1 MPYTIDNP
9 PEQIAKLPKHA
20 QEIWIAAFNSAYEQ
34 YDKNEA
40 KAAAIAWGAVKK
52 SYKQDTEGNWVKL
65 DELETVD
72 IENVEIL
79 AVGKWNGVPS
89 TKEYTK
95 KDLDELVRSFKAL
108 SSDEKLN
115 YEPPLKLGHDEHQKL
130 LQKDGYP
137 AAGWVKALKR
147 IGNKLVA
154 SFGEVPKKIG
164 DIIKAGGY
172 KKVSSEIYH
181 DYAMGDYKF
190 PLVLKAV
197 ALLGGDIPAVKT
209 IADIQAQYSQED
221 GVDVVIYEFGEQSV
235 SLEEILSDIDSWLE
249 KAEVAIHGKV
259 GSPAIRTYLKEV
271 KLKLRNLIGKETKLA
286 EELNLDRKLRLI
298 YDAFYEMIQPITPG
312 ESYPYIREMHKD
324 HIIMEKGNE
333 HYKIPFS
340 EKDGEVVFDME
351 NAVKVKLVYEPTK
364 EKLMEF
370 KEWDVAYINDLPDS
384 AFAYIR
390 SGGEKD
396 EDGKTVPRALRFL
409 PYKNIQGNVDLPH
422 LRNALAR
429 LTQTSLTIAEQAK
442 ARKVLVAAAEKAGV
456 GDYEKEERMEKEL
469 RELLK
474 TDETTDIL
482 EVVRKLVA
490 EKEEKVVSL
499 VEYEAT
505 EKKVTALETKLAE
518 RERDER
524 VTKAIN
530 SGKITPAQK
539 EWADKYAMSDPSGF
553 DSFIEKQ
560 PVVVQLSEIGSSGN
574 EAVGLTEAE
583 ISLGEKLG
591 VSKEAL
597 IAAKKE
603 EKNNGN

>member
-65 DELETVD
+65 NELETVD

-482 EVVRKLVA
+482 EVVRKLVE

-560 PVVVQLSEIGSSGN
+560 PVVVQLGEIGSSGN

-603 EKNNGN
+603 EEK

>member
-65 DELETVD
+65 NELETVD

-298 YDAFYEMIQPITPG
+298 YDAFYEMIQPITLG

-560 PVVVQLSEIGSSGN
+560 PVVVQLGEIGSSGN

-603 EKNNGN
+603 EEK

>member
-9 PEQIAKLPKHA
+9 PEQIAKLHKHA

-65 DELETVD
+65 NELETVD

-95 KDLDELVRSFKAL
+95 KDLDEIVRSFKSL

-298 YDAFYEMIQPITPG
+298 YDAFYEMIQPITLG

-482 EVVRKLVA
+482 EVVRKLVE

-560 PVVVQLSEIGSSGN
+560 PVVVQLGEIGSSAN

-603 EKNNGN
+603 EEK

>member
-65 DELETVD
+65 NELETVD

-298 YDAFYEMIQPITPG
+298 YDAFYEMIQPITLG

-482 EVVRKLVA
+482 EVVRKLVE

-560 PVVVQLSEIGSSGN
+560 PVVVQLGEIGSSGN

-603 EKNNGN
+603 EEK

>member
-65 DELETVD
+65 NELETVD

-298 YDAFYEMIQPITPG
+298 YDAFYEMIQPITLG

-482 EVVRKLVA
+482 EVVRKLVE

-560 PVVVQLSEIGSSGN
+560 PVVVQLGEIGSSSN

-603 EKNNGN
+603 EEK

>member
-221 GVDVVIYEFGEQSV
+221 GVELVIYEFGEQSV

-298 YDAFYEMIQPITPG
+298 YDAFYEMIQPITLG

-482 EVVRKLVA
+482 EVVRKLVE

-560 PVVVQLSEIGSSGN
+560 PVVVQLGEIGSSGN

-603 EKNNGN
+603 EAK

>member
-65 DELETVD
+65 NELETVD

-137 AAGWVKALKR
+137 AAGWVKVLKR

-298 YDAFYEMIQPITPG
+298 YDAFYEMIQPITLG

-482 EVVRKLVA
+482 EVVRKLVE

-560 PVVVQLSEIGSSGN
+560 PVVVQLGEIGSSGN

-603 EKNNGN
+603 EEK

>member
-65 DELETVD
+65 NELETVD

-95 KDLDELVRSFKAL
+95 KDLDEIVRSFKAL

-298 YDAFYEMIQPITPG
+298 YDAFYEMIQPITLG

-560 PVVVQLSEIGSSGN
+560 PVVVQFGEIGSSGN

-603 EKNNGN
+603 EEK

>member
-1 MPYTIDNP
+1 MPYTIDNS

-65 DELETVD
+65 NELETVD

-482 EVVRKLVA
+482 EVVRKLVE

-560 PVVVQLSEIGSSGN
+560 PVVVQLGEIGSSGN

-603 EKNNGN
+603 EEK

>member
-1 MPYTIDNP
+1 LN
-9 PEQIAKLPKHA
+9 
-20 QEIWIAAFNSAYEQ
+20 
-34 YDKNEA
+34 
-40 KAAAIAWGAVKK
+40 
-52 SYKQDTEGNWVKL
+52 
-65 DELETVD
+65 ELETVD

-298 YDAFYEMIQPITPG
+298 YDAFYEMIQPITLG

-482 EVVRKLVA
+482 EVVRKLVE

-560 PVVVQLSEIGSSGN
+560 PVVVQLGEIGSSGN

-603 EKNNGN
+603 EKK

>member
-1 MPYTIDNP
+1 
-9 PEQIAKLPKHA
+9 
-20 QEIWIAAFNSAYEQ
+20 
-34 YDKNEA
+34 
-40 KAAAIAWGAVKK
+40 
-52 SYKQDTEGNWVKL
+52 
-65 DELETVD
+65 
-72 IENVEIL
+72 
-79 AVGKWNGVPS
+79 
-89 TKEYTK
+89 
-95 KDLDELVRSFKAL
+95 
-108 SSDEKLN
+108 
-115 YEPPLKLGHDEHQKL
+115 
-130 LQKDGYP
+130 
-137 AAGWVKALKR
+137 
-147 IGNKLVA
+147 
-154 SFGEVPKKIG
+154 
-164 DIIKAGGY
+164 
-172 KKVSSEIYH
+172 
-181 DYAMGDYKF
+181 
-190 PLVLKAV
+190 VLKAV

-298 YDAFYEMIQPITPG
+298 YDAFYEMIQPITLG

-482 EVVRKLVA
+482 EVVRKLVE

-560 PVVVQLSEIGSSGN
+560 PVVVQLGEIGSSGN

-597 IAAKKE
+597 IAAKKVE
-603 EKNNGN
+603 EK

>member
-1 MPYTIDNP
+1 MPYTIDNS

-65 DELETVD
+65 NELETVD

-298 YDAFYEMIQPITPG
+298 YDAFYEMIQPITLG

-482 EVVRKLVA
+482 EVVRKLVE

>member
-65 DELETVD
+65 NELETVD

-271 KLKLRNLIGKETKLA
+271 KLKLRNLIGRETKLA

-298 YDAFYEMIQPITPG
+298 YDAFYEMIQPITPS

-560 PVVVQLSEIGSSGN
+560 PVVVQLGEIGSSGN

-603 EKNNGN
+603 EKK

>member
-65 DELETVD
+65 NELETVD

-89 TKEYTK
+89 TKEYKK

-298 YDAFYEMIQPITPG
+298 YDAFYEMIQPITLG

-482 EVVRKLVA
+482 EVVRKLVE

-560 PVVVQLSEIGSSGN
+560 PVVVQLGEIGSSGN

-603 EKNNGN
+603 EEK

>member
-65 DELETVD
+65 NELETVD

-95 KDLDELVRSFKAL
+95 KDLDEIVRSFKAL

-190 PLVLKAV
+190 PVVLKAV

-298 YDAFYEMIQPITPG
+298 YDAFYEMIQPITLG

-553 DSFIEKQ
+553 DLFIEKQ
-560 PVVVQLSEIGSSGN
+560 PVVVQLGEIGSSSN

-603 EKNNGN
+603 EEK

>member
-298 YDAFYEMIQPITPG
+298 YDAFYEMIQPITLG

-482 EVVRKLVA
+482 EVVRKLVE

-560 PVVVQLSEIGSSGN
+560 PVVVQLGEIGSSGN

-597 IAAKKE
+597 IAAKKVE
-603 EKNNGN
+603 EK

>member
-65 DELETVD
+65 NELETVD

-181 DYAMGDYKF
+181 GYAMGDYKF

-298 YDAFYEMIQPITPG
+298 YDAFYEMIQPITLG

-482 EVVRKLVA
+482 EVVRKLVE

-560 PVVVQLSEIGSSGN
+560 PVVVQLGEIGSSGN

-603 EKNNGN
+603 EEK

>member
-298 YDAFYEMIQPITPG
+298 YDAFYEMIQPITLG

-482 EVVRKLVA
+482 EVVRKLVE

-560 PVVVQLSEIGSSGN
+560 PVVVQLGEIGSSGN

-603 EKNNGN
+603 EEK

>member
-52 SYKQDTEGNWVKL
+52 SYKQDTAGNWVKL
-65 DELETVD
+65 NELETVD

-298 YDAFYEMIQPITPG
+298 YDAFYEMIQPITLG

-351 NAVKVKLVYEPTK
+351 KAVKVKLVYEPTK

-482 EVVRKLVA
+482 EVVRKLVE

-560 PVVVQLSEIGSSGN
+560 PVVVQLGEIGSSSN

-603 EKNNGN
+603 EEK

>member
-9 PEQIAKLPKHA
+9 PEQIAKLPEHA

-298 YDAFYEMIQPITPG
+298 YDAFYEMIQPITLG

-482 EVVRKLVA
+482 EVVRKLVE

-560 PVVVQLSEIGSSGN
+560 PVVVQLGEIGSSGN

-603 EKNNGN
+603 EEK

>member
-9 PEQIAKLPKHA
+9 PEQIAKLPEHA

-65 DELETVD
+65 NELETVD

-181 DYAMGDYKF
+181 DYAIGDYKF

-298 YDAFYEMIQPITPG
+298 YDAFYEMIQPITLG

-482 EVVRKLVA
+482 EVVRKLVE

-560 PVVVQLSEIGSSGN
+560 PVVVQLGEIGSSGN

-603 EKNNGN
+603 EEK

>member
-9 PEQIAKLPKHA
+9 PEQIAKLPEHA

-65 DELETVD
+65 NELETVD

-298 YDAFYEMIQPITPG
+298 YDAFYEMIQPITLG

-482 EVVRKLVA
+482 EVVRKLVE

-560 PVVVQLSEIGSSGN
+560 PVVVQLGEIGSSGN

-603 EKNNGN
+603 EEK

>member
-65 DELETVD
+65 NELETVD

-137 AAGWVKALKR
+137 AAGWVKAIKR

-235 SLEEILSDIDSWLE
+235 SLEEILSDIDNWLE

-298 YDAFYEMIQPITPG
+298 YDAFYEMIQPITLG

-482 EVVRKLVA
+482 EVVRKLVE
-490 EKEEKVVSL
+490 EKEERVVSL

-560 PVVVQLSEIGSSGN
+560 PVVVQLGEIGSSGN

-603 EKNNGN
+603 EKK